1 MSEGSGQT
9 IVVAPPPKNRV
20 FSSWETLEVNACVK
34 VVDSASNT
42 FAVKMTKW
50 NLQPNHSLTEYGF
63 RQHPSN
69 RMEIDERTMQ
79 TGDQLRQAGT
89 KKFSILKFITDNSD
103 SNPTLQD
110 VHNLVHR
117 LKLRDARHGP
127 SNSGKRFKRWMM
139 EFVEQ
144 PRNMGRIFIDEVNDK
159 V

>member
-1 MSEGSGQT
+1 MGNTNHKRAASDLGKSRG
-9 IVVAPPPKNRV
+9 A
-20 FSSWETLEVNACVK
+20 VNACVK

-50 NLQPNHSLTEYGF
+50 NLQHNHSLTEYGF

-69 RMEIDERTMQ
+69 RMEIDERTIQ
-79 TGDQLRQAGT
+79 TGDQLHQAGA
-89 KKFSILKFITDNSD
+89 KKSSNLKFVADNSE
-103 SNPTLQD
+103 SNPTPQD
-110 VHNLVHR
+110 VHNLVR
-117 LKLRDARHGP
+117 KLKLRDAGQGS

-144 PRNMGRIFIDEVNDK
+144 PRNGGRIFTDEVNDK